1 MDYNS
6 ATHIMSFM
14 GLGAGLTVVGIIALF
29 KVADWLIGL
38 KYKSKDECSKTR
50 HEWAEKMQHDY
61 ASRESLENLKE
72 DMHEIKTQNSKIL
85 NILMGNNED

>member
-1 MDYNS
+1 MDMTL

-14 GLGAGLTVVGIIALF
+14 GLGAGFTIVGVIALF

-72 DMHEIKTQNSKIL
+72 DMHEIKIQNSQIL
-85 NILMGNNED
+85 NILMGNNEN

>member
-1 MDYNS
+1 MDMTL

-14 GLGAGLTVVGIIALF
+14 GLGAGLTIVGVIALF
-29 KVADWLIGL
+29 KVADWLISL

-72 DMHEIKTQNSKIL
+72 DMHEIKIQNSQIL
-85 NILMGNNED
+85 NILMGNNEN

>member
-1 MDYNS
+1 MDITL

-14 GLGAGLTVVGIIALF
+14 GLGAGLTVVGVIALF

-72 DMHEIKTQNSKIL
+72 DMHEIKIQNSQIL
-85 NILMGNNED
+85 NILMGNNEN

>member
-1 MDYNS
+1 MDITL

-29 KVADWLIGL
+29 KVADWLISL

-72 DMHEIKTQNSKIL
+72 DMHEIKIQNSQIL
-85 NILMGNNED
+85 NILMGNNEN

>member
-1 MDYNS
+1 MDYNL

-38 KYKSKDECSKTR
+38 KYKSKEECSKTR
-50 HEWAEKMQHDY
+50 HEWSAKMQHDY

>member
-1 MDYNS
+1 MDMTL

-14 GLGAGLTVVGIIALF
+14 GLGAGLTVVSIIALF

-38 KYKSKDECSKTR
+38 KYKSKDECSQTR
-50 HEWAEKMQHDY
+50 HEWSAKIQHDY

-85 NILMGNNED
+85 NILMENKED

>member
-14 GLGAGLTVVGIIALF
+14 GLGAGLTVVSIIALF

-38 KYKSKDECSKTR
+38 KYKSKDECSQTR
-50 HEWAEKMQHDY
+50 HEWSAKIQHDY

-85 NILMGNNED
+85 NILMGNKED